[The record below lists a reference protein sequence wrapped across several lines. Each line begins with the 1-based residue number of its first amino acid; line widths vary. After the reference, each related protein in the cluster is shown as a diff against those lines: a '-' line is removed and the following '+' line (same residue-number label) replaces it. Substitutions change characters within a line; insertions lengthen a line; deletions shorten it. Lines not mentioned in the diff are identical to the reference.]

1 MKRKGAWLGLLLLLL
16 GLSACGGSGGGTP
29 PGACPN
35 PAKFDSGCKFDSGAK
50 FGLKAQDFV
59 LSRI

>member
-1 MKRKGAWLGLLLLLL
+1 MKRKGAWLGFALLLLVLA
-16 GLSACGGSGGGTP
+16 ACGSGAP
-29 PGACPN
+29 PPSACPN